1 MRDIPASAYYSW
13 STSPRGLPSPSPE
26 HVDPACSTGRSRNCI
41 VMPESPKRPAS
52 ELPTQIGAATAVSSS
67 ADNLRPLET
76 TVPPS
81 KQSRADETLVPPSKS
96 DAATMVPPS
105 RSDEATMVPGSGAPS
120 GAGGGSRAGG
130 SGGWSG
136 DTSELAP
143 GTVLAGRY
151 QILTVLGTGGM
162 GSVYRAQDR
171 ELDRLVALKVIRPEL
186 ARNPAIVDRFKQ
198 ELRLSH
204 KVTHRNVV
212 RMYDLSEDAGMR
224 FVTME
229 LVAGRD
235 LRSILEERG
244 KLPADETVSIL
255 EQICFALE
263 AAHNEG
269 ILHRDLKPQNVM
281 MEEHGR
287 VVVMDFGL
295 ARTIEGD
302 GMTQSG
308 ALVGTMEYMSP
319 EQALGKELDQRSD
332 IFALG
337 LIGYEMLT
345 GRMPFKA
352 ESAIASL
359 LKRTREAAEP
369 CTKVD
374 PAIPPVL
381 GGIIDKC
388 LALDAAQRY
397 KSVGEVLHDLDA
409 WRGKTA
415 AASLHFEAE
424 VPSQGLSGKW
434 LLIVAGGV
442 LVIALAAGISLVVH
456 HFATEHAGTSSLE
469 VASAPSISLAIMPFY
484 NTSGDASMDW
494 LGASLAEMLST
505 DIGGSS
511 AVRMVSPDRLQQVIG
526 DLHLTANSQ
535 TDTATLKRVAEF
547 TNAQTVVFGQFIK
560 AGNAIRINTT
570 VMDLTHDT
578 QSTITT
584 DVPDQ
589 NQLLASVDKLAGQLR
604 EKLTTDPK
612 VLDDLQAHAVRP
624 STTSVEALHDYEN
637 GLALERAGD
646 NLRAIE
652 SFHAATEA
660 DTNFALAFAHLAQ
673 AYSSQGQDDLA
684 QSASRTAMELAA
696 NLSAA
701 ERYRIEASNAE
712 INNNPQKAIQA
723 WQQLASANPSDT
735 EVQFALARLYE
746 QSGDYAAARQRL
758 ANVLAGDPKN
768 VAALLASGRVA
779 IRSGDPKGGLDFL
792 SKALPIAI
800 ELNNQQE
807 KAAILQAT
815 GIAYNLMGRPDE
827 ALNNFQQS
835 LAIKQQIGDKRGAAA
850 SLEQMGSLESTS
862 GKTDAALKSYQQALS
877 LRKELG
883 DQAGIGNTLI
893 DLGSFYGN
901 LGKST
906 EALQYYTQA
915 LEVERQLGDVPNQAL
930 CLNNIGSTRMDQG
943 QYQEALTWL
952 QQSYELRQKLNVP
965 ADVGDSLQNL
975 ADVNTKLGQ
984 YDTALSDYLKA
995 IDVYRTAN
1003 DQHGVAMASD
1013 AMARLF
1019 AAQGRYDAA
1028 LHSMQDAVNLLRQS
1042 KEMTWLTVEAIGGWG
1057 DLLAQVGRA
1066 PEGKASLDE
1075 ALNDARQIKDD
1086 AYTAMA
1092 TNWLGDFYYYQGDY
1106 SNARAQYAQAEA
1118 IAAKTTDKEMQ
1129 LRSKVNVAK
1138 ADLALGHTAAVVP
1151 VLKKLAQD
1159 ADGIGLKA
1167 DSVECSVYLTQ
1178 ALLATKND
1186 AAAQQ
1191 TLTLAQARAENLG
1204 LRILQAKADS
1214 LDAALAAIGG
1224 KTAQAQRNQL
1234 EVKRILDAISKEDGA
1249 AKVVDRAD
1257 IEALL
1262 AAS

>member
-1 MRDIPASAYYSW
+1 M
-13 STSPRGLPSPSPE
+13 
-26 HVDPACSTGRSRNCI
+26 
-41 VMPESPKRPAS
+41 
-52 ELPTQIGAATAVSSS
+52 PTQIGSATAVSSS
-67 ADNLRPLET
+67 ADHLRPLET
-76 TVPPS
+76 MVPS
-81 KQSRADETLVPPSKS
+81 AKESRADETLVPPSKS
-96 DAATMVPPS
+96 DPATI
-105 RSDEATMVPGSGAPS
+105 VPGSGAPS
-120 GAGGGSRAGG
+120 GAGGGSRVGG

-151 QILTVLGTGGM
+151 EILTVLGTGGM

-229 LVAGRD
+229 MVAGRD
-235 LRSILEERG
+235 LRTVLEERG
-244 KLPADETVSIL
+244 KLPTDEAASIL

-281 MEEHGR
+281 VEEHGR

-359 LKRTREAAEP
+359 LKRTREPAES

-374 PAIPPVL
+374 PSIPAVL

-388 LALDAAQRY
+388 LAVDLEQRY
-397 KSVGEVLHDLDA
+397 KSVGEVLHDLEV
-409 WRGKTA
+409 WRGKAA
-415 AASLHFEAE
+415 AASLHFEAQ
-424 VPSQGLSGKW
+424 VPSTGMSGRW
-434 LLIVAGGV
+434 LLIVGGGA
-442 LVIALAAGISLVVH
+442 LLIALLAAISLAVRH
-456 HFATEHAGTSSLE
+456 YSSSHAAAPAA
-469 VASAPSISLAIMPFY
+469 ASAPSISLAIMPFY

-511 AVRMVSPDRLQQVIG
+511 AVRMVSPDRLQHVIG

-535 TDTATLKRVAEF
+535 TDAATLKRVAEF

-560 AGNAIRINTT
+560 AGNAIRINAT

-612 VLDDLQAHAVRP
+612 VLNDLQAHAVRP

-646 NLRAIE
+646 NLKAIE
-652 SFHAATEA
+652 AFHEATEA

-696 NLSAA
+696 NLPAG
-701 ERYRIEASNAE
+701 ERYQIEASNAE
-712 INNNPQKAIQA
+712 VNNNRQKAIEA
-723 WQQLASANPSDT
+723 YQQLATANPSDT
-735 EVQFALARLYE
+735 DAQFALAKLYE
-746 QSGDYAAARQRL
+746 QSGDYGTAKQRL
-758 ANVLAGDPKN
+758 TVVLQNDPKN
-768 VAALLASGRVA
+768 VSALLASGRVA
-779 IRSGDPKGGLDFL
+779 IRSGDPKGGLEFL
-792 SKALPIAI
+792 SKALPLAI
-800 ELNNQQE
+800 ELNNLQE
-807 KAAILQAT
+807 KASILQAT
-815 GIAYNLMGRPDE
+815 GIAYRELSQPAE

-835 LAIKQQIGDKRGAAA
+835 LAIKQQIGDKRGVAA
-850 SLEQMGSLESTS
+850 SLEEIGALDDDA
-862 GKTDAALKSYQQALS
+862 GKSQDALKSYQQALA
-877 LRKELG
+877 LRRELG
-883 DQAGIGNTLI
+883 DQAGIALALI
-893 DLGSFYGN
+893 KTGTWYHDH
-901 LGKST
+901 GKPD
-906 EALQYYTQA
+906 EALQYYTDA
-915 LEVERQLGDVPNQAL
+915 LTIERQEGDQENQAL
-930 CLNNIGSTRMDQG
+930 CLNNIGTIKADQG
-943 QYQEALTWL
+943 QYQDALTYL
-952 QQSYELRQKLNVP
+952 QQGYELRQKLNAP
-965 ADVGDSLQNL
+965 ADLGESLHNL
-975 ADVNTKLGQ
+975 AEVNTRLGQ

-995 IDVYRTAN
+995 IDAYRSAN
-1003 DQHGVAMASD
+1003 DQHGVEMASD
-1013 AMARLF
+1013 AMALVF
-1019 AAQGRYDAA
+1019 AAQGRYGAA
-1028 LHSMQDAVNLLRQS
+1028 LHSMQDAVNLLRQT

-1075 ALNDARQIKDD
+1075 ALNAAHQIKDD
-1086 AYTAMA
+1086 TYAAMV
-1092 TNWLGDFYYYQGDY
+1092 TNWIGDFYYYQGDY
-1106 SNARAQYAQAEA
+1106 ANARTQYAQALA
-1118 IAAKTTDKEMQ
+1118 IASKTPSKETQ
-1129 LRSKVNVAK
+1129 LRSRVNVAK
-1138 ADLALGHTAAVVP
+1138 TELALGHAAAVVP

-1159 ADGIGLKA
+1159 ADALGLKA
-1167 DSVECSVYLTQ
+1167 ESVECSIYLAQ
-1178 ALLATKND
+1178 ALLETKND
-1186 AAAQQ
+1186 AAAEQA
-1191 TLTLAQARAENLG
+1191 LTLAQARAANLG
-1204 LRILQAKADS
+1204 LRILQAKAAW
-1214 LDAALAAIGG
+1214 LEAALATKSG
-1224 KTAQAQRNQL
+1224 KTAQAQGSQI
-1234 EVKRILDAISKEDGA
+1234 EVQRILDAISKEDGA
-1249 AKVVDRAD
+1249 GKIAERAD
-1257 IEALL
+1257 LKQLL
-1262 AAS
+1262 TARPWLGTATQSQASDARDARTSGSSGRHGRKIPVDAHRDFHLTSPVTNSAARVAG